1 VTVNPYV
8 PVGHTCYPSLAAA
21 LERHLDWA
29 RDFARAGDLDSAVDA
44 IRDAHAT
51 LAELRVTDAPGSVQK
66 R

>member
-1 VTVNPYV
+1 MTIDPHVARARTR
-8 PVGHTCYPSLAAA
+8 YPLLATA

-51 LAELRVTDAPGSVQK
+51 FAELRAADSARSA
-66 R
+66 